1 MIRSIWRE
9 VSTVLLLTAGFTVTV
24 WLALA
29 MLGRPFHPWS
39 AFAIFAPPYAF
50 AAGLYFAVAAAVHPQ
65 GLPGPAVKVRL
76 ASGVVL
82 SLAFLAMLG
91 AFASQKQAIG
101 QIVGLPWDGPLA
113 AIDQA
118 LHGGVLPWRW
128 TWPLFSDGAIV
139 LIDRLYGAWGVVSLG
154 FTTWLTWTWHPL
166 RHQARVAWLLLWI
179 GAGTMAAWGFA
190 SGGPVAL
197 DASSAYGPWLD
208 RLYAVPG
215 LMTTEMHAALL
226 ETYRTGQFVPF
237 GGISAMPSM
246 HVGGI
251 VLVAIVAWRR
261 WRPLG
266 AACWGYAGVIQ
277 IGSVVLGWHY
287 AIDGYAGALLAW
299 GCWRIAGRWRDARAG
314 VDSQKCP

>member
-1 MIRSIWRE
+1 
-9 VSTVLLLTAGFTVTV
+9 
-24 WLALA
+24 
-29 MLGRPFHPWS
+29 
-39 AFAIFAPPYAF
+39 
-50 AAGLYFAVAAAVHPQ
+50 
-65 GLPGPAVKVRL
+65 
-76 ASGVVL
+76 
-82 SLAFLAMLG
+82 
-91 AFASQKQAIG
+91 
-101 QIVGLPWDGPLA
+101 
-113 AIDQA
+113 
-118 LHGGVLPWRW
+118 
-128 TWPLFSDGAIV
+128 
-139 LIDRLYGAWGVVSLG
+139 
-154 FTTWLTWTWHPL
+154 
-166 RHQARVAWLLLWI
+166 
-179 GAGTMAAWGFA
+179 MAAWGFA

-299 GCWRIAGRWRDARAG
+299 GCWRIAGRWRDARTG
-314 VDSQKCP
+314 VDSRGERSRGERGCDTYPARRTFARVTAGDLADGLPGRGTSVDETDRKQLARDAKPAGGDYQ